1 MRNQILVTNE
11 NNLIGKHKAEQE
23 PYEYIKYEITPKEA
37 FSQCYVAIYE
47 IPPMKSNYPY
57 HYHAANTEVFYIIS
71 GQGIL
76 RTPNG
81 DRSVKAGDC
90 IVCPPTENGAHKLFN
105 NSKSEV
111 LKYIDFDTTNTPDI
125 INYPDSDKTGII
137 VQNQSSLFF
146 KNSDKV
152 DYYEGEKGE

>member
-76 RTPNG
+76 RTPNV
-81 DRSVKAGDC
+81 DRNVKAGDC

>member
-23 PYEYIKYEITPKEA
+23 PYEYIKYVITPKEA